1 MSRSA
6 DHPIAP
12 FLLARHSRVALS
24 GAPLDPA
31 VLMQLFEAARWAPS
45 ASNSQPWRFL
55 YALAGTAEFAA
66 YFDLLVP
73 FNQAWAR
80 PAGALILAL
89 AQSTSDAGKPQPWH
103 AFDTGA
109 AWMALALQAAE
120 LGLVCHAMGGFDQAR
135 ARAALGIPDGYA
147 PQVMIAV
154 GHPGRA
160 EDLPEDHRGRDRPN
174 QRGPIAG
181 RIHAGAFPPGGFDAR
196 AK

>member
-1 MSRSA
+1 MSRTA
-6 DHPIAP
+6 DYPIAP

-24 GAPLDPA
+24 GAEVDQATL
-31 VLMQLFEAARWAPS
+31 LQLFEAARWAPS

-55 YALAGTAEFAA
+55 YALAGTDDFAA

-89 AQSTSDAGKPQPWH
+89 SQSETEEGKAQPWH

-109 AWMALALQAAE
+109 AWMSLALQASH
-120 LGLVCHAMGGFDQAR
+120 LGLVCHAMGGFDKDKAR
-135 ARAALGIPDGYA
+135 RVLGIPQDYA

-154 GHPGRA
+154 GHPGRT
-160 EDLPEDHRGRDRPN
+160 EDLPEAHRSRDTPN
-174 QRGPIAG
+174 QRGPIAT
-181 RIHAGAFPPGGFDAR
+181 RIHAGVFPPEGFAAP